1 VGQKVNPISFR
12 LGVTKTWSSRWFAN
26 KKQFGQL
33 LEEDVRI
40 REYIQ
45 KKLDFAGITDIE
57 IERASEKI
65 RIILHTARPG
75 IVIGRRGAEIEKL
88 KEDLTNITKKNV
100 FLDVEEVKNPDT
112 DAHLIGQNIKL
123 QIERRVSF
131 RRVMKRA
138 IQMAMQNGAKGVK
151 IMMSGRLGGAEMH
164 RTESYKE
171 GKVPLHTLRA
181 DIDYAFLEALMTY
194 GLIGI
199 KVWVY
204 KGEILKEK
212 SIDRKSKV
220 EASASQTEE

>member
-33 LEEDVRI
+33 LEEDGRI